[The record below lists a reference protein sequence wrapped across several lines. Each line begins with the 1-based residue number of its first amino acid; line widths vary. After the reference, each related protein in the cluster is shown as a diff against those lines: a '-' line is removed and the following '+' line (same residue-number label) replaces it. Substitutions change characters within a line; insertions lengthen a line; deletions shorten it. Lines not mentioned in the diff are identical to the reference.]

1 MADKNKKKQTRLLR
15 RKRSVRASVFGTAE
29 RPRLSVFRSDKHI
42 YAQVIDDYAGRTL
55 AAAGTTDGDVRG
67 SELKNGGNIAGAKK
81 VGLAIAAKAK
91 AAGIS
96 AVAFDRGG
104 RRYHGRIK
112 ALADA
117 AREGGLKF

>member
-1 MADKNKKKQTRLLR
+1 MADKQAKKQIRLER
-15 RKRSVRASVFGTAE
+15 RKAHGRKKLFGSPE

-42 YAQVIDDYAGRTL
+42 YAQLIDDF
-55 AAAGTTDGDVRG
+55 AGTTLVAVSSTHNDVRG
-67 SELKNGGNIAGAKK
+67 DLKNGGNIDAAKK
-81 VGLAIAAKAK
+81 VGAAVAAKAK
-91 AAGIS
+91 EAGIT
-96 AVAFDRGG
+96 AVAFDRAG